1 MKKLNLTFVLLA
13 FLSISSI
20 SKATVRTVSNWAN
33 IPAQFTVIQSAI
45 SASAEGDTVYVHG
58 SPNIYSNF
66 EINKRLTI
74 IGPGY
79 FPQFQNQNKAEVSQV
94 FIYSTVAG
102 SVNNINIIGLY
113 VTSQIYAGYN
123 IGTFAVGVPM
133 EGLRVNR
140 SFVAG
145 LSNPLSGAPS
155 SSLIVEQSVFT
166 STLNT
171 DNFASV
177 LVNNTIFA
185 NSRISSSNSTDANTV
200 VTNCLFYGNSSGPQN
215 ITNTIFSNNIFYR
228 CTSFGNQTG
237 CTYNRNLTF
246 ATDNNTL
253 SFSGAITSNTIGNTD
268 PLFVT
273 TYSTAIYGNGAPT
286 QPNPFFNDGNLLLQ
300 ASSPA
305 IGQGTDNTD
314 IGPSGGTANFNYR
327 TQSMSAIPQMVSLII
342 NNSTLPQ
349 NGTLNVQFSGQRQN

>member
-1 MKKLNLTFVLLA
+1 MKKLDFKFLLA
-13 FLSISSI
+13 LLSISFI
-20 SKATVRTVSNWAN
+20 SNAAVRTVSNWTN
-33 IPAQFTVIQSAI
+33 IPAQFTAVQPAIEASAI
-45 SASAEGDTVYVHG
+45 GDTVYVHG
-58 SPNIYSNF
+58 SPNVYPNF
-66 EINKRLTI
+66 VINKRLTI
-74 IGPGY
+74 IGPGFY
-79 FPQFQNQNKAEVSQV
+79 PQFQNQNRAEVSQV

-102 SVNNINIIGLY
+102 SVNNVNIIGLQ
-113 VTSQIYAGYN
+113 VTSQIYVGYN
-123 IGTFAVGVPM
+123 INFAVGVPM

-140 SFVAG
+140 CFVAG
-145 LSNPLSGAPS
+145 LSNPLNGATS

-166 STLNT
+166 STLST
-171 DNFASV
+171 DNFSSV
-177 LVNNTIFA
+177 LVNNTIFS
-185 NSRISSSNSTDANTV
+185 NSRIGSSNQTDANTV
-200 VTNCLFYGNSSGPQN
+200 VTNCLFYGSSSGPNN

-228 CTSFGNQTG
+228 CTNFGAQTG

-253 SFSGAITSNTIGNTD
+253 TFSGAITSNTIVNTD
-268 PLFVT
+268 PLFIT
-273 TYSTAIYGNGAPT
+273 PYPTASYGNGAPS

-305 IGQGTDNTD
+305 LNQGTDNTD
-314 IGPSGGTANFNYR
+314 IGPTGGSANFNYR

>member
-1 MKKLNLTFVLLA
+1 MKKIYLTSIFFALLS
-13 FLSISSI
+13 LPIISY
-20 SKATVRTVSNWAN
+20 ATVRTVSNWVN
-33 IPAQFTVIQSAI
+33 IPAQFTAIQPAIDASAI
-45 SASAEGDTVYVHG
+45 GDTVYVHG
-58 SPNIYSNF
+58 SPNVYPNF
-66 EINKRLTI
+66 VINKRLTI

-79 FPQFQNQNKAEVSQV
+79 FPQFQNQNRAEVSQI

-102 SVNNINIIGLY
+102 SVNNINIVGLTI
-113 VTSQIYAGYN
+113 TSQVYSGYN
-123 IGTFAVGVPM
+123 TNFAVGVPM
-133 EGLRVNR
+133 EGLRINR
-140 SFVAG
+140 CFVSG
-145 LSNPLSGAPS
+145 LSNPISVSPS

-177 LVNNTIFA
+177 LVNNTIFS

-200 VTNCLFYGNSSGPQN
+200 VTNCLFYGSSSGPSN

-228 CTSFGNQTG
+228 CSSFGSQTG
-237 CTYNRNLTF
+237 CTYNRNITF

-253 SFSGAITSNTIGNTD
+253 TFSGAITSNTIVNTD
-268 PLFVT
+268 PLFIT
-273 TYSTAIYGNGAPT
+273 PYPTASYGNGAPT
-286 QPNPFFNDGNLLLQ
+286 SPTPFYNDGNLLLQ

-305 IGQGTDNTD
+305 INQGTDNTD
-314 IGPSGGTANFNYR
+314 IGPTGGSANFNYR